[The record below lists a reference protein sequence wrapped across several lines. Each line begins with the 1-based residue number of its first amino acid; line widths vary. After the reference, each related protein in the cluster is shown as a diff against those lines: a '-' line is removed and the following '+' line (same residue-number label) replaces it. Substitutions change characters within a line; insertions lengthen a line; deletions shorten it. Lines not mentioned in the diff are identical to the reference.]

1 MSRSRSVRSPTR
13 AAAGSAGTDQPHPG
27 HESVEQSPA
36 DRASSGDTIT
46 GSGLVEAVVAMAGN
60 LELTAVL
67 DRIVLSACELT
78 GARYGALGV
87 LGGQADGADG
97 RRLLTGFHQ
106 YGIPDDQHAEIGE
119 DPHGKGVLG
128 LLINDPRPLRLT
140 DISAHSASYGFPP
153 HHPHMTTFLGVPIH
167 VRDEVFG
174 NLYLTDKAAGAEFT
188 AADERVVVAL
198 AAAAGVAIENARL
211 FAESRLRQR
220 WLAASAD
227 TVSTLAEDLAE
238 TPALIA
244 TSARAAARAE
254 AVAIALPTVTTDE
267 DDLVLRDAPPA
278 GLVINFTDGGAM
290 AGAAIGDR
298 LTDGADSP
306 DGEQLIWFRV
316 RDRTLGALLLR
327 RASAVFSEL
336 ELDLMRAF
344 ADHVSLAL
352 DHERNAHNLRRL
364 AVFSDR
370 DRIARD
376 LHDQVI
382 QRIFGVGLGLQ
393 STLRRLN
400 DGTIS
405 ERLTGY
411 IADLDATIAEIRTTI
426 FSLQHQVES
435 GPRSLRGDVLGV
447 ISDAARVLGF
457 EPQITLAGPIDTAVP
472 THLNDDV
479 LATLRESLSNVARH
493 ARADQVTVLV
503 AVDLAAKTLTVQ
515 VEDNGVGIVDDAPAG
530 SGLRNAH
537 SRAKAAGGHSA
548 VVRRAEP
555 GTSFSWVV
563 PLPLA

>member
-1 MSRSRSVRSPTR
+1 
-13 AAAGSAGTDQPHPG
+13 
-27 HESVEQSPA
+27 
-36 DRASSGDTIT
+36 
-46 GSGLVEAVVAMAGN
+46 
-60 LELTAVL
+60 
-67 DRIVLSACELT
+67 
-78 GARYGALGV
+78 
-87 LGGQADGADG
+87 
-97 RRLLTGFHQ
+97 
-106 YGIPDDQHAEIGE
+106 
-119 DPHGKGVLG
+119 
-128 LLINDPRPLRLT
+128 
-140 DISAHSASYGFPP
+140 
-153 HHPHMTTFLGVPIH
+153 MTTFLGVPIH

-174 NLYLTDKAAGAEFT
+174 NLYLTDKATGAEFT
-188 AADERVVVAL
+188 AEDERVVVAL

-227 TVSTLAEDLAE
+227 TVSTLADDLAGA
-238 TPALIA
+238 PALIA
-244 TSARAAARAE
+244 TSARAAAGAE

-267 DDLVLRDAPPA
+267 DGLVLTDAPPN

-298 LTDGADSP
+298 LSDDTERRDGD
-306 DGEQLIWFRV
+306 QLIWFRV
-316 RDRTLGALLLR
+316 RDRTLGALVLR
-327 RASAVFSEL
+327 RASAKFSEL

-400 DGTIS
+400 DATIS

-435 GPRSLRGDVLGV
+435 GPPSLRGDVLDV
-447 ISDAARVLGF
+447 VADAARVLGF

-493 ARADQVTVLV
+493 ARADQVAVLV
-503 AVDLAAKTLTVQ
+503 AVDLAAKTLTIQ
-515 VEDNGVGIVDDAPAG
+515 VEDNGVGIAHEAPAG
-530 SGLRNAH
+530 SGLRNTQD
-537 SRAKAAGGHSA
+537 RAKAAGGTHYRGPARRAWYVVHLGRAAAAGLTAPNEVRCEDGHQLPCQTRPTSCLSDA
-548 VVRRAEP
+548 ADVNADVRRLGRSSWWAGP
-555 GTSFSWVV
+555 LCPTLGRWPQQRWQGTEVGG
-563 PLPLA
+563 PRCDRAGRLLAGHVRWRWRPDS

>member
-1 MSRSRSVRSPTR
+1 MSRSTPAKSPTP
-13 AAAGSAGTDQPHPG
+13 A
-27 HESVEQSPA
+27 A
-36 DRASSGDTIT
+36 DRSAATDHPDTAHQSTEPVPAEWASSRETT
-46 GSGLVEAVVAMAGN
+46 AGSGLVEAVVAMAGN

-67 DRIVLSACELT
+67 DKIVLSACQLT

-87 LGGQADGADG
+87 LGGQGDRADG

-106 YGIPDDQHAEIGE
+106 HGIPDAQHADIGE

-140 DISAHSASYGFPP
+140 DISAHPASYGFPP
-153 HHPHMTTFLGVPIH
+153 HHPQMTTFLGVPIH

-174 NLYLTDKAAGAEFT
+174 NLYLTDKATGAEFT
-188 AADERVVVAL
+188 AEDERVVVAL

-211 FAESRLRQR
+211 FAESQLRQR

-227 TVSTLAEDLAE
+227 TVSTLADDLAGA
-238 TPALIA
+238 PALIA
-244 TSARAAARAE
+244 TSARAAAGAE

-267 DDLVLRDAPPA
+267 DGLVLTDAPPN

-298 LTDGADSP
+298 LSDDTERRDGDR
-306 DGEQLIWFRV
+306 LIWFRV
-316 RDRTLGALLLR
+316 RDRTLGALVLR
-327 RASAVFSEL
+327 RASAKFSEL
-336 ELDLMRAF
+336 ELELMRAF

-400 DGTIS
+400 DATIA
-405 ERLTGY
+405 ERLSGY

-435 GPRSLRGDVLGV
+435 GPRSLRGDVLGSGRGRCSGAGLRAPDHAGGPDRQRR
-447 ISDAARVLGF
+447 SDPSQRRC
-457 EPQITLAGPIDTAVP
+457 PRHPAG
-472 THLNDDV
+472 
-479 LATLRESLSNVARH
+479 
-493 ARADQVTVLV
+493 VTV
-503 AVDLAAKTLTVQ
+503 
-515 VEDNGVGIVDDAPAG
+515 ERGPPRPGRPGHGAG
-530 SGLRNAH
+530 CC
-537 SRAKAAGGHSA
+537 
-548 VVRRAEP
+548 
-555 GTSFSWVV
+555 
-563 PLPLA
+563 